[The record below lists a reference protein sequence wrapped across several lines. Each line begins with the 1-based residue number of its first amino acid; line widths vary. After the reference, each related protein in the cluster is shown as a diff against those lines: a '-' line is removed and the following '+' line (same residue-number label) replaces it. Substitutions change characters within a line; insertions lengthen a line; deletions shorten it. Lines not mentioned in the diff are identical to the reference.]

1 MSVVAITGCSG
12 YIGMRLMQSMDDD
25 ASISS
30 IVGVDIK
37 PPARHFKKL
46 DFHSMEIRNPELAN
60 LFIEKGVKKVI
71 HLAFILNTIHDE
83 ALMHSINVGGTMNAM
98 AAAVACHAR
107 HLVVAS
113 STTVFL
119 VPCAAP
125 RWSREDASPDSRSA
139 LTYVKDKLTVE
150 LLVRDFKEAHPGIKV
165 AVVRPS
171 IVYGPNVNNY
181 ISRYFTRMPVIL
193 TVGSERPDM
202 QFVHEDDV
210 AEVFREVVRQ
220 EAEGYFHAVGADI
233 VNLTHVARMYGKRVV
248 GLPAWVVF
256 PLVDLLWKIRF
267 PLIEGPSAALDGIR
281 YPWVVSGE
289 QTRHVLG
296 LGQRRSGEEVVR
308 CMLDGRHSAKS

>member
-25 ASISS
+25 DSISS
-30 IVGVDIK
+30 IIGVDVK

-60 LFIEKGVKKVI
+60 LFIEKGVNKVI

-83 ALMHSINVGGTMNAM
+83 ALMHAINVGGAKNAM

-119 VPCAAP
+119 NPSAAP
-125 RWSREDASPDSRSA
+125 RWSREDAPPDSRSA
-139 LTYVKDKLTVE
+139 LTYIKDKLAVE
-150 LLVRDFKEAHPGIKV
+150 LLVRNFKEAHPGIKV

-193 TVGSERPDM
+193 TVGRERPDM

-220 EAEGYFHAVGADI
+220 EAEGYFHAVGADT
-233 VNLTHVARMYGKRVV
+233 VNLAHVARMYGKRIV
-248 GLPAWVVF
+248 GLPEWVVF
-256 PLVDLLWKIRF
+256 PLVDLLWKIHF

-289 QTRHVLG
+289 QTRQVLG

-308 CMLDGRHSAKS
+308 CMLDGHNSAKS